1 MFNQSFFRFNKNI
14 CCKILLVSRK
24 IFIFV
29 GRKDI
34 NFLNVIEMKQIYY
47 LFMALVACAMFV
59 ACDTTQG
66 GTETGGISDK
76 DKKNATELV
85 DFYDAYYSQL
95 YLDGVSNDYWMSFL
109 TEGVE
114 MAEEGYPVGSGEFIY
129 FEVFPETVENHFPAG
144 EFTLAEEAQDGYA
157 WAGWEYDYG
166 VEYGEEEGLYVMP
179 QGSYAYVI
187 EDGELIETKYMISG
201 YIKILGTASKAEVF
215 ADVTFDDGTKAT
227 YYYEGKLRFEDFDA
241 EGGGGTGDNGDYTF
255 DFEPTEVGEYEVTF
269 DVCQALNNGNMY
281 NTNSDNVELYLNGVE
296 WLAYYDLF
304 APLNSGEDIYGTY
317 TVVANKYDEWCAV
330 PSSGGNEYGDTPSF
344 FATDFTDDDYYN
356 AAYYVVSGSV
366 VIAKDGITIDA
377 VSYNG
382 SKIKGSYVGEV
393 VVETG
398 ADQYVKSN
406 ESIVTTSSRR
416 AKLVK
421 VSAEDVVYVGS
432 LKNRIRR

>member
-1 MFNQSFFRFNKNI
+1 
-14 CCKILLVSRK
+14 
-24 IFIFV
+24 
-29 GRKDI
+29 
-34 NFLNVIEMKQIYY
+34 MKKIYY
-47 LFMALVACAMFV
+47 LFVALVACFMFV

-66 GTETGGISDK
+66 GTSGISDK
-76 DKKNATELV
+76 DKENATRLVELCE
-85 DFYDAYYSQL
+85 ASYSHL
-95 YLDGVSNDYWMSFL
+95 FVEGVTNDYWMSFFT
-109 TEGVE
+109 TELDE
-114 MAEEGYPVGSGEFIY
+114 EEGYPKGSSEFVSLEFFPITIENGVPVGNFA
-129 FEVFPETVENHFPAG
+129 F
-144 EFTLAEEAQDGYA
+144 AEEAQDGCA
-157 WAGWEYDYG
+157 WAGWEDE
-166 VEYGEEEGLYVMP
+166 EYWP
-179 QGSYAYVI
+179 QGSYVFLL
-187 EDGELIETKYMISG
+187 EDGEVVEIKYIVSG
-201 YIKILGTASKAEVF
+201 KVVICGTSSAAEVF
-215 ADVTFDDGTKAT
+215 VDAIFEDGTKST
-227 YYYEGKLRFEDFDA
+227 YYYKGKLRFEDFDE
-241 EGGGGTGDNGDYTF
+241 EGGGGSEDYGDYTF

-269 DVCQALNNGNMY
+269 DVCQVLNNGNMY

-344 FATDFTDDDYYN
+344 FATDFTEDDYYN

-398 ADQYVKSN
+398 ASQYVKSE

-421 VSAEDVVYVGS
+421 ASAEDVVYVGS
-432 LKNRIRR
+432 LKNRIRK

>member
-1 MFNQSFFRFNKNI
+1 
-14 CCKILLVSRK
+14 
-24 IFIFV
+24 
-29 GRKDI
+29 
-34 NFLNVIEMKQIYY
+34 MKKIYY
-47 LFMALVACAMFV
+47 LFVALVACFMFV

-66 GTETGGISDK
+66 GTSGISDK
-76 DKKNATELV
+76 DKENATRLVEL
-85 DFYDAYYSQL
+85 YEASYSHL
-95 YLDGVSNDYWMSFL
+95 FVEGVTNDYWMSFFT
-109 TEGVE
+109 TELDE
-114 MAEEGYPVGSGEFIY
+114 EEGYPKGSSEFVSLEFFPITIENGVPVGNFA
-129 FEVFPETVENHFPAG
+129 F
-144 EFTLAEEAQDGYA
+144 AEEAQDGCA
-157 WAGWEYDYG
+157 WAGWEDE
-166 VEYGEEEGLYVMP
+166 EYWP
-179 QGSYAYVI
+179 QGSYVFLL
-187 EDGELIETKYMISG
+187 EDGEVVEIKYIVSG
-201 YIKILGTASKAEVF
+201 KMVICGTSSAAEVF
-215 ADVTFDDGTKAT
+215 VDATFEDGTKST
-227 YYYEGKLRFEDFDA
+227 YYYKGKLRFEDFDE
-241 EGGGGTGDNGDYTF
+241 EGGGGSEDYGDYTF

-304 APLNSGEDIYGTY
+304 APLNSGEDIYGKY

-398 ADQYVKSN
+398 ASQYVKSE

-421 VSAEDVVYVGS
+421 ASAEDVVYVGS